1 MNRNDIFN
9 QIIKKKS
16 FLCIGLDPDLNKI
29 PKHLLDFEDPIF
41 EFNKRIINKTK
52 DLCIA
57 YKPNLAFY
65 ECLGPK
71 GIKSLEKTINYIPND
86 IFTIADA
93 KRGDIGNTSNKYAEA
108 FFKNLNF
115 DAITVSPYMGS
126 DSVKPFL
133 EYKNKWVIL
142 LALTSNNGSLDFQML
157 ENFEDQRMKVF
168 GEQLNQL
175 YKLTDSS
182 VITTNNLSHITSS
195 NGKRKE
201 QGTNTTINIFDE
213 YTSPF
218 LRDSNSE
225 NNHSSQAPINPHPTT
240 GKPTGY
246 ISHTSNI
253 LLGNATKGK
262 ISNRYFRT
270 LRNGKETDF

>member
-16 FLCIGLDPDLNKI
+16 FLCIGLDTDLNKI

-65 ECLGPK
+65 ECLGPQ
-71 GIKSLEKTINYIPND
+71 GIKSLEKTINYIPDD

-93 KRGDIGNTSNKYAEA
+93 KRGDIGNTTNKYAEA

-142 LALTSNNGSLDFQML
+142 LALTSNNGSLDFQTL
-157 ENFEDQRMKVF
+157 EDSE
-168 GEQLNQL
+168 GYPL
-175 YKLTDSS
+175 YKKVLSTSKNWGNQD
-182 VITTNNLSHITSS
+182 NLMYVVGATKFEELQKIRKIIPDHFLLVPGVGAQGGTLS
-195 NGKRKE
+195 NVAKFALNKQCGLLVNCSRSIIYA
-201 QGTNTTINIFDE
+201 GNCSDFDE
-213 YTSPF
+213 YARKEAFRLQTEM
-218 LRDSNSE
+218 SE
-225 NNHSSQAPINPHPTT
+225 
-240 GKPTGY
+240 
-246 ISHTSNI
+246 I
-253 LLGNATKGK
+253 LEK
-262 ISNRYFRT
+262 YF
-270 LRNGKETDF
+270 